1 MVNAALLLLAATAS
15 ASPTTLWVR
24 QNTPNWE
31 EVKCTDTNIT
41 DAKVASNIR
50 WQAADANTS
59 WDAAVAAWHN
69 YTPGDGQVQLKFPA
83 FISDFYGGP
92 EGWDCQDPVNTP
104 CSTTVQCADTKNPA
118 GFLVLNSFAKL
129 HDIYQKYHEALQD
142 AQLSISAVMGDFT
155 GAFAPKLKAKDE
167 STIVKIFLDVLAF
180 GIGISSAGLWNIVI
194 HDAAIFATSAY
205 RSFAKDTFNSAISSS
220 FALAKDTT
228 KAAKDSE
235 SVQNDLTSAMG
246 TLFDVWKKTQ
256 DAYLSEVFSG
266 SNSTTDN
273 MLQGL
278 IRDGMMN
285 MVPDDINLSE
295 MKNTV
300 QTILFGQMIP
310 IAWSVAPAGFTP
322 FVLKTGDACSDTM
335 PKTLDPYM
343 DEDTHKKA
351 GVCWNGNQFY
361 VLTIGKYPEVD
372 VQADT
377 PGLPDSDPPFQLLA
391 GGTHDILDGKSWG
404 GITLDDIVISSYSG
418 YLANGNRNGYN
429 MSLDTSSGPVDELML
444 SGGVRTPGFFSLP
457 VCTSIW
463 NTLMNVAGSI
473 EGKNYYP
480 CGVVVEKTYP
490 Q

>member
-1 MVNAALLLLAATAS
+1 MVNVAFVLLAATAT
-15 ASPTTLWVR
+15 ASPTSLWIR
-24 QNTPNWE
+24 DTPKWE
-31 EVKCTDTNIT
+31 DVKCTDTNIT
-41 DAKVASNIR
+41 DAKVASNVR

-104 CSTTVQCADTKNPA
+104 CSTTVQCAATKTPA

-129 HDIYQKYHEALQD
+129 HDIFQKYHEALQD
-142 AQLSISAVMGDFT
+142 AQLSLSAVIGDFT
-155 GAFAPKLKAKDE
+155 GAFAPQLKAQDD
-167 STIVKIFLDVLAF
+167 STLVKIVLDVLQF
-180 GIGISSAGLWNIVI
+180 GIGLSSAGLWNIVL

-220 FALAKDTT
+220 FALAKDNT
-228 KAAKDSE
+228 KAAKDSA
-235 SVQNDLTSAMG
+235 SVQNDLSSAMG

-256 DAYLSEVFSG
+256 NDYLSEVFSG
-266 SNSTTDN
+266 SNSTTNN
-273 MLQGL
+273 MLSGL
-278 IRDGMMN
+278 IREGMMN

-295 MKNTV
+295 MKDNV
-300 QTILFGQMIP
+300 QKILLGQMIP
-310 IAWSVAPAGFTP
+310 IAWSVAPAGFQP

-343 DEDTHKKA
+343 DEDTHKKS

-361 VLTIGKYPEVD
+361 VLTIGTYRVD

-377 PGLPDSDPPFQLLA
+377 PGLPDSEPPFQQLA

-463 NTLMNVAGSI
+463 NTLMNVAGSP

-480 CGVVVEKTYP
+480 CGVVVERTYP

>member
-1 MVNAALLLLAATAS
+1 
-15 ASPTTLWVR
+15 
-24 QNTPNWE
+24 
-31 EVKCTDTNIT
+31 
-41 DAKVASNIR
+41 
-50 WQAADANTS
+50 
-59 WDAAVAAWHN
+59 
-69 YTPGDGQVQLKFPA
+69 
-83 FISDFYGGP
+83 
-92 EGWDCQDPVNTP
+92 
-104 CSTTVQCADTKNPA
+104 
-118 GFLVLNSFAKL
+118 
-129 HDIYQKYHEALQD
+129 
-142 AQLSISAVMGDFT
+142 
-155 GAFAPKLKAKDE
+155 
-167 STIVKIFLDVLAF
+167 
-180 GIGISSAGLWNIVI
+180 
-194 HDAAIFATSAY
+194 
-205 RSFAKDTFNSAISSS
+205 
-220 FALAKDTT
+220 
-228 KAAKDSE
+228 
-235 SVQNDLTSAMG
+235 MG

-266 SNSTTDN
+266 SNSTTN
-273 MLQGL
+273 SMLQGL

-322 FVLKTGDACSDTM
+322 FVLKTGDVCSDTM

-361 VLTIGKYPEVD
+361 VLTIGKYPDVD

-404 GITLDDIVISSYSG
+404 GITLDDIVISSYGG

-429 MSLDTSSGPVDELML
+429 MSLDTNSGPVDELML
-444 SGGVRTPGFFSLP
+444 SGGVRTPGFFTLP

-473 EGKNYYP
+473 EGKNFYP